1 MPRTSVAQ
9 RAGVESALLSGAL
22 LSVLTFIAF
31 LVSQARLQ
39 QEFGIGGDDV
49 AFQIAMALLAAGG
62 GCIVLAAIISRHL
75 RRIYSGI
82 EEQIY
87 EKTRALEKQS
97 EKDRTILE
105 SIHYGIFVV
114 DKDGHVIDVNSQAC
128 IILGKTKE
136 TTLGMSIEQALPLLQ
151 HNSVL
156 SKQQHPVITCLRVS
170 AVQPS
175 VSNGNMNMRVADG
188 TVEPVM
194 LTVSPI
200 WSRGECTGAIAIFRD
215 ATEERRIDY
224 LKSDFISLASHQLR
238 TPLSTIGWYIE
249 LMMNEK
255 ERLSLHQVEYIHQIA
270 SSMER
275 MVHIID
281 GLLRV
286 MKLENETMTPK
297 MQKVD
302 VQTLLTQAFMELQ
315 TFAKDRKIACHKN
328 LPQKPIFIRAD
339 PVLLGI
345 ILENFFKNAVEYTK
359 ENGEVTL
366 SMKEHD
372 HAVQISVQDTGIGIP
387 RLDQE
392 RIFHK
397 MFRSSNAN
405 TMKTDGSGL
414 GLYVSKIIAESMK
427 GEITFISKE
436 GKGSTFTVC
445 LPKRKKK

>member
-1 MPRTSVAQ
+1 
-9 RAGVESALLSGAL
+9 
-22 LSVLTFIAF
+22 
-31 LVSQARLQ
+31 
-39 QEFGIGGDDV
+39 
-49 AFQIAMALLAAGG
+49 
-62 GCIVLAAIISRHL
+62 
-75 RRIYSGI
+75 
-82 EEQIY
+82 
-87 EKTRALEKQS
+87 
-97 EKDRTILE
+97 
-105 SIHYGIFVV
+105 
-114 DKDGHVIDVNSQAC
+114 
-128 IILGKTKE
+128 
-136 TTLGMSIEQALPLLQ
+136 
-151 HNSVL
+151 
-156 SKQQHPVITCLRVS
+156 
-170 AVQPS
+170 
-175 VSNGNMNMRVADG
+175 
-188 TVEPVM
+188 
-194 LTVSPI
+194 
-200 WSRGECTGAIAIFRD
+200 
-215 ATEERRIDY
+215 
-224 LKSDFISLASHQLR
+224 
-238 TPLSTIGWYIE
+238 
-249 LMMNEK
+249 MNEK